1 MVFRALVVSVLL
13 LAGSAPA
20 FAADEAKIPLLTD
33 LMKQPTYRAAWIG
46 MLAGET
52 PPAWIEDYAKSLDGP
67 PSPSIP
73 VMVGA
78 DPYTLGFTCKPN
90 GCGDDQL
97 YVLFSPGG
105 AKAWGLLLTGQQKKW
120 LGSPDQSIQNAV
132 LSAIE

>member
-13 LAGSAPA
+13 LVGSASA
-20 FAADEAKIPLLTD
+20 FAAEDGKAPLLAD
-33 LMKQPTYRAAWIG
+33 LMKQPTYRAAWLG
-46 MLAGET
+46 MFAGET
-52 PPAWIEDYAKSLDGP
+52 PPAWIEDYAKTLDGP

-78 DPYTLGFTCKPN
+78 DLYTLGFTCKPN
-90 GCGDDQL
+90 GCGDEQL

-105 AKAWGLLLTGQQKKW
+105 AKAWGLLLTGKQKKW
-120 LGSPDQSIQNAV
+120 LGSPDQSIQDAM